1 MSKKR
6 EHLID
11 VALDLFC
18 KEGFHA
24 TGIDRILSEAKV
36 AKNTLYKHFRSKD
49 ELILA
54 ALRRSDE
61 TFRNDLM
68 QNVEKKHKDPLQRV
82 LGIFDFYY
90 DWFNRGNFAGCMF
103 TNVAAEYSNIQDPIN
118 KTAHE
123 HKQLM
128 LDYVQKNL
136 DMAKVTDTDLAI
148 QISVLLEGTI
158 TLAYVM
164 GNKEVT
170 CSAKKVAKLLLESYI

>member
-11 VALDLFC
+11 VALRLFC
-18 KEGFHA
+18 SEGFHA

-54 ALRRSDE
+54 ALRRGDE

-68 QNVEKKHKDPLQRV
+68 QYVEKKHKNPIQRI

-90 DWFNRGNFAGCMF
+90 DWINDGNFAGCTF
-103 TNVAAEYSNIQDPIN
+103 NNVAAEYSNANDPIN

-128 LDYVQKNL
+128 VGYVQKNL
-136 DMAKVTDTDLAI
+136 DLANILDKDLAV
-148 QISVLLEGTI
+148 QISVLLEGSI

-164 GNKEVT
+164 GNKEIT
-170 CSAKKVAKLLLESYI
+170 CSAKKVAKLLLEPNI